1 MTTQRQ
7 RRKQR
12 KNEAPLVIEIQP
24 PRNQVIRALMQRG
37 AGGAGTHEKSAKA
50 KRRAEKVSIAKEH
63 H

>member
-12 KNEAPLVIEIQP
+12 KHETPLVIEIQP

-50 KRRAEKVSIAKEH
+50 KRRAERVALQREF
-63 H
+63 